1 MKLVA
6 AIPADWTDAQL
17 LVRVLS
23 NQDVAWTEL
32 VRRYRALIFRC
43 ITKVTG
49 RAGGRGG
56 IDVDEIFA
64 DVMMQLV
71 RDDMHKLRIYDASRG
86 SKLSSWIGMISINAT
101 YDYLRAAGR
110 RPYVVPEGG
119 SNALGSWGYLGC
131 IDELD
136 AQLAALPPAPT
147 TVVYA
152 CGSGGTGAGL
162 VVGAARRGWDAR
174 GWRVAGVNVCDDRA
188 YFVAAIGRIAADM
201 HARWILPPVAPADI
215 YIVDGH
221 VGLGYARSR
230 PEELATLRTTAARD
244 GLILDPV
251 YTGKAFHGLCTE
263 LARDPRRF
271 GARVVFLHTGGVFGL
286 FADGVGPALLS

>member
-32 VRRYRALIFRC
+32 VRRYRALIYRC

-110 RPYVVPEGG
+110 RPLLTTDGEPLEP
-119 SNALGSWGYLGC
+119 SERDDHSP
-131 IDELD
+131 LD
-136 AQLAALPPAPT
+136 ALLEKERWSHFHEILAEFTDKDRTFVELYFQRGMEPDAVAAHMQISLKTVYSKKHKIRAHLVRCLEKLRGDSPIADLAAA
-147 TVVYA
+147 
-152 CGSGGTGAGL
+152 
-162 VVGAARRGWDAR
+162 
-174 GWRVAGVNVCDDRA
+174 
-188 YFVAAIGRIAADM
+188 
-201 HARWILPPVAPADI
+201 
-215 YIVDGH
+215 
-221 VGLGYARSR
+221 
-230 PEELATLRTTAARD
+230 
-244 GLILDPV
+244 
-251 YTGKAFHGLCTE
+251 
-263 LARDPRRF
+263 
-271 GARVVFLHTGGVFGL
+271 
-286 FADGVGPALLS
+286 